1 MEIKTKYE
9 IGQRIWIVYKNKGEI
24 CMYCEPII
32 EIVIDKNTFHYCTD
46 NSFDEINEEDIIL
59 EDDKD
64 RLFKEIKKLMKEIDE
79 EEVKVKNEEV

>member
-9 IGQRIWIVYKNKGEI
+9 IGQRIWIVYKNKGEV
-24 CMYCEPII
+24 CMYCEPISD
-32 EIVIDKNTFHYCTD
+32 IVIDRNGLVYSTE
-46 NSFDEINEEDIIL
+46 NSYNEVKEEDIIL